1 LRHKLAGKYWEV
13 KYVPNLGSR
22 GLCDPPTK
30 KNKTVTIWQGLKG
43 QELMEVLL
51 HELIHCVMYRE
62 LDEDFVTE
70 VADDISRA
78 IWKELKA
85 KGYLKDD

>member
-1 LRHKLAGKYWEV
+1 MRHKIRGRFWNV

-22 GLCDPPTK
+22 GHCDPPTK
-30 KNKTVTIWQGLKG
+30 KNKEIIIWQGLRG

-51 HELIHCVMYRE
+51 HEMIHCVMFNE

-70 VADDISRA
+70 IADDISRA
-78 IWKELKA
+78 IWKELNA